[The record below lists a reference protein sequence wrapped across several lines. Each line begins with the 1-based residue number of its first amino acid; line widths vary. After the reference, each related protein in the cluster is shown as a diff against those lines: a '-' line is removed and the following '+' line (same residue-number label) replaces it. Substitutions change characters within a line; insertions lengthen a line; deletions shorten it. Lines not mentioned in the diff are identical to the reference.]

1 MSKIRLD
8 LLLVQ
13 RGLVKSRQQAQ
24 SLIRAG
30 KVYGKGNI
38 LDKPGSLVPE
48 DLEIIIKEKPK
59 YVSRGGGKLEGAL
72 LDFNLNVKNFIC
84 IDVGSSTG
92 GFVDCLLKFGAKKV
106 YAIDVGKN
114 LLNENLKRD
123 ERVILIEN
131 LNARYFEE
139 EIIPEKVDLVTM
151 DLSFISLKLVVPPFI
166 PMIKKD
172 GFLLTLYKP
181 QFEVGR
187 KDVGKGGIVKDDK
200 KIKQSIENFVEF
212 ANKLNLTFKSF
223 SPSRLRGQKGNQEY
237 FLLFQK

>member
-1 MSKIRLD
+1 MSKVRLD

-13 RGLVKSRQQAQ
+13 RGLVQSREQAQ

-38 LDKPGSLVPE
+38 LDKPGSLVP
-48 DLEIIIKEKPK
+48 DNLEIIIKEKPK
-59 YVSRGGGKLEGAL
+59 YVSRGGLKLEGAL

-123 ERVILIEN
+123 DRVILMEN

-139 EIIPEKVDLVTM
+139 KIIPEKVDLITM

-166 PMIKKD
+166 PSIKKN

-187 KDVGKGGIVKDDK
+187 EDVGKGGIVKNEK
-200 KIKQSIENFVEF
+200 KVENSMKNFIEFVSKLKIK
-212 ANKLNLTFKSF
+212 FKSL
-223 SPSRLRGQKGNQEY
+223 SPSKIKGQKGNQEY

>member
-1 MSKIRLD
+1 MSKVRLD

-13 RGLVKSRQQAQ
+13 RGLIQSRQQAQ

-38 LDKPGSLVPE
+38 LDKPGILVPD
-48 DLEIIIKEKPK
+48 DLEIIIKEKQK
-59 YVSRGGGKLEGAL
+59 YVSRGGIKLEGAL
-72 LDFNLNVKNFIC
+72 LDFNLNIKNFIC
-84 IDVGSSTG
+84 VDVGSSTG

-123 ERVILIEN
+123 DKVILIEN

-139 EIIPEKVDLVTM
+139 KMIPEKVDLITM

-166 PMIKKD
+166 PSIKKN

-181 QFEVGR
+181 QFEVGK
-187 KDVGKGGIVKDDK
+187 KDVGKGGIVKDEK
-200 KIKQSIENFVEF
+200 KIKQSIENFMEF
-212 ANKLNLTFKSF
+212 ASKLNLTFKSL
-223 SPSRLRGQKGNQEY
+223 SPSLLKGQKGNQEY

>member
-1 MSKIRLD
+1 MSKVRLD

-13 RGLVKSRQQAQ
+13 RGLVQSRQQAQ

-38 LDKPGSLVPE
+38 LDKPGSLVS
-48 DLEIIIKEKPK
+48 DNLEIIIKEKPK
-59 YVSRGGGKLEGAL
+59 YVSRGGLKLEGAL

-84 IDVGSSTG
+84 VDVGSSTG
-92 GFVDCLLKFGAKKV
+92 GFVDCLLKFGANKV
-106 YAIDVGKN
+106 YALDVGKN

-123 ERVILIEN
+123 DRVILIEN

-139 EIIPEKVDLVTM
+139 EMIPEKVDLITM
-151 DLSFISLKLVVPPFI
+151 DLSFISLRLVILAFI
-166 PMIKKD
+166 PLMKKK

-181 QFEVGR
+181 QFEVGK
-187 KDVGKGGIVKDDK
+187 KDVGKGGIVKDEK

-212 ANKLNLTFKSF
+212 ANKLNLTFKSL